1 MTENSTKEKSQ
12 NRRPRSGGRRN
23 SRSKNPRSR
32 NRSTRSNYT
41 RRKSS
46 PKKKSFWDKL
56 LSFFGLGNSS
66 KNGSTKSRS
75 SRASNNGRSS
85 TAAKEKGPRKEA
97 KPKTPRVEQDPV
109 EVTSPKL
116 YVGNL
121 SYDLAESDLFD
132 LFSNAGSVK
141 NVEIVRDRNSKSKGF
156 GFVEMQTLDTA
167 KQAVDKYHRHD
178 FMGRQLVVSGAKQN

>member
-23 SRSKNPRSR
+23 SRSKNSRFR

-46 PKKKSFWDKL
+46 PKKKSFWEKV
-56 LSFFGLGNSS
+56 LSFFGLDNHS
-66 KNGSTKSRS
+66 KNGSSKSRS
-75 SRASNNGRSS
+75 TRPGKNGRN
-85 TAAKEKGPRKEA
+85 TASAKEKNPRKET

-109 EVTSPKL
+109 EVTTPKL

-156 GFVEMQTLDTA
+156 GFVEMQSLDTA
-167 KQAVDKYHRHD
+167 KQAVDKYHRYD